1 MPSAVSKVTAPD
13 STQDHLLFDYIVDGM
28 NFTPATPAWED
39 MRDGILQ
46 SVADRGQGHECQIWE
61 AFARFG
67 VGVGASGTTD
77 GTTVTIVESFAT
89 PASCP

>member
-1 MPSAVSKVTAPD
+1 MWRLIEIFARDGIS
-13 STQDHLLFDYIVDGM
+13 QDLLFDDIVDGM
-28 NFTPATPAWED
+28 SFTPATPAWED

-46 SVADRGQGHECQIWE
+46 SVASRQVGHECQIGE

-77 GTTVTIVESFAT
+77 GTTVTIVESFEV
-89 PASCP
+89 PAACQ